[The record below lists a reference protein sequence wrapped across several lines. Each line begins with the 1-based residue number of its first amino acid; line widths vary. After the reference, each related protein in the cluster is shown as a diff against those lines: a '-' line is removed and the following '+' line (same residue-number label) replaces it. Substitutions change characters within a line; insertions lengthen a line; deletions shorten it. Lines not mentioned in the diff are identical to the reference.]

1 MRVREF
7 VFGAA
12 GCRGFFGFFVLRRLF
27 PGIVG
32 FAGCSGFLVFGAV
45 FGRVAACG
53 DFARFVEPGGRGPGR
68 VRDAGPAGQG
78 G

>member
-1 MRVREF
+1 MRVQQF

-12 GCRGFFGFFVLRRLF
+12 GWRGFFGLFVFRRLS

-32 FAGCSGFLVFGAV
+32 FSGFLVFG
-45 FGRVAACG
+45 GVAACCDLAG
-53 DFARFVEPGGRGPGR
+53 FVEPGGRGPGR

>member
-1 MRVREF
+1 VRVREF

-32 FAGCSGFLVFGAV
+32 FAGFLVFGAV

-53 DFARFVEPGGRGPGR
+53 DFARFVESGGRGPGR

>member
-7 VFGAA
+7 VFGTA
-12 GCRGFFGFFVLRRLF
+12 GRRGFFVFRGRVF
-27 PGIVG
+27 PGI
-32 FAGCSGFLVFGAV
+32 FGCSGVFVFGAV
-45 FGRVAACG
+45 VRGGAGGG
-53 DFARFVEPGGRGPGR
+53 DFAGFVEPGGRGPGR